1 MIDSYS
7 SAKDNHFTIFL
18 KFDQFE
24 SVQNI
29 YTVKWFFYNF

>member
-1 MIDSYS
+1 MIDSS
-7 SAKDNHFTIFL
+7 ISAKDNHFTIL
-18 KFDQFE
+18 EFDQFE